1 MYADSLATPQS
12 SFFFFFFLAY
22 LWFLHFGTY
31 QEGTG
36 MNLLA
41 VSVEKFEI
49 WEMSSLMVLSYQLSS
64 HRKHQ
69 LENVRVS

>member
-1 MYADSLATPQS
+1 
-12 SFFFFFFLAY
+12 
-22 LWFLHFGTY
+22 
-31 QEGTG
+31 